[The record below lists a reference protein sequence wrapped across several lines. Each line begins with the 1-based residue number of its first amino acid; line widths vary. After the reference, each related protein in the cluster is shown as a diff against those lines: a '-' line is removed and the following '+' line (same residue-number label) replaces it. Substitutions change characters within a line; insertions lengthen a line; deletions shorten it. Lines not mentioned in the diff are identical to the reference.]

1 MNEELRCLLDSIEK
15 RFGDRLD
22 AEMRRLFE
30 LRAADAEAIRVA
42 HEGVRERM
50 EGFPQQ
56 YATKQ
61 EQDALKEGA
70 QRLEKDSISREVYD
84 QRMMQVE
91 QRVSLKLEKQVFDS
105 TLNEWV
111 TWRRQVEQRLNASS
125 GIQKGVART
134 FTWAIAG
141 ISALAAAVALILN
154 FN

>member
-1 MNEELRCLLDSIEK
+1 LDDELRCLIESIEK
-15 RFGDRLD
+15 RFADRID
-22 AEMRRLFE
+22 AEMRRIDQLS
-30 LRAADAEAIRVA
+30 EAKDEAVKVA
-42 HEGVRERM
+42 HEGVKERM

-61 EQDALKEGA
+61 EQDAIKETA

-105 TLNEWV
+105 TLAEWV

-125 GIQKGVART
+125 GIQQGVTRT
-134 FTWAIAG
+134 FTWAVAG
-141 ISALAAAVALILN
+141 LGALATAVALILN